1 MFSTYY
7 SMNYTYLLVG
17 AGLGGLTYYGYKN
30 PDFFIPYVVNT
41 IRYYHIVTDFLMGN
55 ANKPKKTLK
64 KRKHSKIDL
73 ICYDIESKNEKITNN
88 IKEIAETTQNNNK
101 QLKIIKKNIDDKI
114 YYKRLYENDINNLIK
129 DNHFFFGFLDEK
141 PFLQVEYQDTNK
153 RLDIHLK
160 LKSFYI
166 DRNRILDYKFLHW
179 FMFNIYNYDITN
191 RDYQINIIDNN
202 VNMLV
207 LTKNDY
213 ITLRNDL
220 PDKYEIIRNENI

>member
-1 MFSTYY
+1 M
-7 SMNYTYLLVG
+7 
-17 AGLGGLTYYGYKN
+17 
-30 PDFFIPYVVNT
+30 
-41 IRYYHIVTDFLMGN
+41 
-55 ANKPKKTLK
+55 
-64 KRKHSKIDL
+64 
-73 ICYDIESKNEKITNN
+73 
-88 IKEIAETTQNNNK
+88 
-101 QLKIIKKNIDDKI
+101 
-114 YYKRLYENDINNLIK
+114 YENDINNLIK